1 MSCCVSLIFVNLVLR
16 RDAPS
21 AGHDSPLAD
30 HDSHGQRRTY
40 VLPSGRLKPLYRV
53 AADSSQSCHIVIAH
67 LSPVARSFLSAEER
81 AAPSQHARAGI
92 CGKIQAYPNLHS
104 W

>member
-1 MSCCVSLIFVNLVLR
+1 MFVNLVLR

-40 VLPSGRLKPLYRV
+40 VFPGGHLKLLHRT
-53 AADSSQSCHIVIAH
+53 AADSSRSCHTAIAH
-67 LSPVARSFLSAEER
+67 LSPIARSFLSAEEQ
-81 AAPSQHARAGI
+81 AAPSQHA
-92 CGKIQAYPNLHS
+92 
-104 W
+104 